1 MLLNNKLFDNL
12 VNAFRSLPGVG
23 KKTAERYALHVLSST
38 EEEVNAFVETISR
51 IRKQIKRCSECQ
63 DFSDTDPCTICVSN
77 ERDGDLLCIVEKP
90 SGVMAIERSGGYRG
104 KYYVLNGLL
113 SPLDGIGPDE
123 LGLSRLFQKVMTRK
137 VKEIIIA
144 TSATN
149 EGEATA
155 LYIAHQL
162 KPLGVKITRIA
173 HGVPMGA
180 GLELTDDYTLRQAL
194 EGRKP
199 LEG

>member
-12 VNAFRSLPGVG
+12 INAFRTLPGVG
-23 KKTAERYALHVLSST
+23 KKTAERYALHILSTT
-38 EEEVNAFVETISR
+38 EEEVHTFVETISQ

-63 DFSDTDPCTICVSN
+63 DFSDTVPCSICASS
-77 ERDGDLLCIVEKP
+77 ERDNDLLCVVEKP

-113 SPLDGIGPDE
+113 SPLDGIGPEE
-123 LGLSRLFQKVMTRK
+123 LGLSRLFQKVITRK
-137 VKEIIIA
+137 VKEVIIA

-162 KPLGVKITRIA
+162 KPLGLKITRIA

-180 GLELTDDYTLRQAL
+180 GLELTDDYTLRQAI

-199 LEG
+199 LDG

>member
-12 VNAFRSLPGVG
+12 VNVFRTLPGVG
-23 KKTAERYALHVLSST
+23 KKTAERYAFHILSST
-38 EEEVNAFVETISR
+38 EEEVNTFVETISR

-63 DFSDTDPCTICVSN
+63 DFTDTEPCTICASS
-77 ERDGDLLCIVEKP
+77 ERDGDLLCVVEKP

-113 SPLDGIGPDE
+113 SPLDGIGPEE

-137 VKEIIIA
+137 VREIIIA
-144 TSATN
+144 TSATS

-155 LYIAHQL
+155 LYIAQQL

-199 LEG
+199 LDS

>member
-1 MLLNNKLFDNL
+1 MLFNNKLFDNL
-12 VNAFRSLPGVG
+12 VNAFRTLPGVG
-23 KKTAERYALHVLSST
+23 KKTAERYALHILSST

-63 DFSDTDPCTICVSN
+63 DFSDTDPCAICVST

-113 SPLDGIGPDE
+113 SPLDGIGPEE
-123 LGLSRLFQKVMTRK
+123 LGLSRLFQKVIARK

-162 KPLGVKITRIA
+162 KPLGIKITRIA